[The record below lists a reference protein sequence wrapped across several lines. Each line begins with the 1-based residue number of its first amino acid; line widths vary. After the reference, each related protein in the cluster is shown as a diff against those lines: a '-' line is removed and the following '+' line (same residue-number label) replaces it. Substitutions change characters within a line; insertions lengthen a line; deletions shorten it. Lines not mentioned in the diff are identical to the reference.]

1 MFFNFFHGLI
11 TYDEKAWQY
20 ILFTIRSF
28 YFDYIKKRRR
38 VFSFSI
44 SSPTFADYYDLG

>member
-28 YFDYIKKRRR
+28 YFDYIKKEEECSPL
-38 VFSFSI
+38 VFHLQLLLI
-44 SSPTFADYYDLG
+44 IMT